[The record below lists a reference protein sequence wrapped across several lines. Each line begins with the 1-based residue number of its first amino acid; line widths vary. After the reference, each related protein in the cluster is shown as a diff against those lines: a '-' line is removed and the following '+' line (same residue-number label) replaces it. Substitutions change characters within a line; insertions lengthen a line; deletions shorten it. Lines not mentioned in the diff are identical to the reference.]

1 MKPLVILVAALSLA
15 FGAAQAAERSVG
27 VTVDGQTIQ
36 VPLPEGYCAASGAYI
51 ERARSLAVLDESNET
66 VLTLYDCATMAA
78 GGVDMPRYAHLKFP
92 RSARGH
98 TLTMDEVRD
107 AFPDTPSDFAT
118 MLDQAVDEK
127 ALGKEFSDLSKAD
140 VKVEVGGLRPVGE
153 DATGV
158 YLAGVMTVQVNG
170 TPRPLA
176 TAVGVSSVKG
186 KIVSFNFYAQGGT
199 VADVAAQLALARS
212 TVRGLGAAN
221 R

>member
-36 VPLPEGYCAASGAYI
+36 VPLPEGYCAPTGAYV
-51 ERARSLAVLDESNET
+51 ERARSVAALDEANET
-66 VLTLYDCATMAA
+66 LLTLYDCATMAA

-98 TLTMDEVRD
+98 TLTMDQVRD
-107 AFPDTPSDFAT
+107 AFPDAPSDFAR
-118 MLDQAVDEK
+118 LLNEAVDEK

-140 VKVEVGGLRPVGE
+140 VKVEVGGLKPVGE

-158 YLAGVMTVQVNG
+158 YLAGVMTLQVNG
-170 TPRPLA
+170 ATRPLA
-176 TAVGVSSVKG
+176 AAVGVSSVKG
-186 KIVSFNFYAQGGT
+186 KLVSFNAYAQGGT
-199 VADVAAQLALARS
+199 VPDVAAQLAL
-212 TVRGLGAAN
+212 VRGAVISLGAAN